1 MGDDS
6 IIYIRTDG
14 NQEIATGHLVRCI
27 SIARALEKLGRRI
40 YFLVADQES
49 QNLLERFGIS
59 RNLIIILKNACYF
72 NMDSELSALSSLL
85 FPLSGKPVLLLDSY
99 FITPKY
105 LNTVKEAAYVAY
117 MDDLRKWD
125 YDVDIIINYDVISPS
140 ELSEYRSFYSSAKS
154 TLLGTDYTPLR
165 SQFSDCTP
173 IFRKKVQHI
182 LITSGGSD
190 PEQFCLKLVKLLIP
204 KLPKGIQLHVVIGS
218 LFSAEEKQAL
228 SALSKEWKTLLL
240 YEGLTDLSSLM
251 KQCDLAVSSAGTTLY
266 ELCALGIPAVSFT
279 MADNQKASASAF
291 HRAGILPYAGDIR
304 QGDCENTTEKIASFF
319 IEMCSEAANQ
329 KRKAQQKAMHQMI
342 DGKGAMR
349 IANALCKLQTP

>member
-40 YFLVADQES
+40 CFLVADQES
-49 QNLLERFGIS
+49 QSLLEGFGIS
-59 RNLIIILKNACYF
+59 HNLITTLKNSCYF
-72 NMDSELSALSSLL
+72 NMEAELSSLSSLL
-85 FPLSGKPVLLLDSY
+85 FSLSEKPVLLLDSY
-99 FITPKY
+99 FITTKY
-105 LNTVKEAAYVAY
+105 LNTAKEVAYVAY
-117 MDDLRKWD
+117 IDDMRKWD
-125 YDVDIIINYDVISPS
+125 YDVDLIINYDLISSS
-140 ELSEYRSFYSSAKS
+140 ELIEYRSFYLSAKK
-154 TLLGTDYTPLR
+154 TLLGAAYTPLR
-165 SQFSDCTP
+165 SQFSGCTP
-173 IFRKKVQHI
+173 VFRKKVQHI

-190 PEQFCLKLVKLLIP
+190 PQQFCLKLVKHLIS

-218 LFSAEEKQAL
+218 LFSTEEKQAL

-266 ELCALGIPAVSFT
+266 ELCALGIPTVSFT
-279 MADNQKASASAF
+279 MADNQEASALAF
-291 HRAGILPYAGDIR
+291 HHAGILPYAGDIR
-304 QGDCENTTEKIASFF
+304 QGDCENTVEKIACFL
-319 IEMCSEAANQ
+319 IEMCSETANL
-329 KRKAQQKAMHQMI
+329 KRKAQQEGMHQMI

-349 IANALCKLQTP
+349 VAKALCRLQTL